1 VFESPNLLAPKN
13 RLMVIL
19 ITSVISWNK
28 NYSYRYEGI
37 NMTYIDITKIELSH
51 DRLEKLL
58 EQRLGN
64 LDNKKLVAEIDQRI
78 WDLYGEEWCVLFT
91 DLAGF
96 SKQAKDYGIIHFLQT
111 IKESEKMFSP
121 IIEKYDGFVVK
132 SEGDSLIVIFRS
144 PKKAIK
150 CVVEMQ
156 YTSQKYNVDRAEVD
170 QIHLCTGMG
179 WGKILRIPGE
189 TVDVFGE
196 EVNFAAKLGED
207 TAKSGE
213 ILITERLAQNFPEV
227 EQIDLVEFG
236 SINSGKQK
244 VFKAIY

>member
-1 VFESPNLLAPKN
+1 
-13 RLMVIL
+13 
-19 ITSVISWNK
+19 
-28 NYSYRYEGI
+28 
-37 NMTYIDITKIELSH
+37 
-51 DRLEKLL
+51 
-58 EQRLGN
+58 
-64 LDNKKLVAEIDQRI
+64 
-78 WDLYGEEWCVLFT
+78 
-91 DLAGF
+91 
-96 SKQAKDYGIIHFLQT
+96 
-111 IKESEKMFSP
+111 
-121 IIEKYDGFVVK
+121 
-132 SEGDSLIVIFRS
+132 
-144 PKKAIK
+144 
-150 CVVEMQ
+150 MQ
-156 YTSQKYNVDRAEVD
+156 YTSQKYNVDRPDVD
-170 QIHLCTGMG
+170 QINLCTGLG